1 MILQNPLIK
10 SIYNKKKTGNKSFA
24 VLIDPDKT
32 DEKECL
38 RIIEKSVDKVD
49 YFFVGGSL
57 ITGDKLSDIV
67 FFLKEHSNIP
77 VVLFPGSS
85 LHITPGADAILFLS
99 LISGRNPDLLIGQ
112 HVIAAP
118 LIKKSKIEVL
128 PTGYILI
135 DGGKPTTVS
144 YMSNTFPIPADK
156 PEVAACTALAGELL
170 GLQLIY
176 LDAGSGALQSVSP
189 EMIKGVKKIISLPI
203 IVGGGINSPEKALKA
218 WEAGADVIVIGNAIE
233 SNPDL
238 IDEITFCK
246 EKLNSKI
253 SDPIKELI

>member
-1 MILQNPLIK
+1 MILQNQLIK
-10 SIYNKKKTGNKSFA
+10 SIYNNKKTGNKSFA

-38 RIIEKSVDKVD
+38 RIIEKSIHKVD

-57 ITGDKLSDIV
+57 ITGDKLNDIV
-67 FFLKEHSNIP
+67 LFLKEHSNIP
-77 VVLFPGSS
+77 VILFPGSS
-85 LHITPGADAILFLS
+85 LHITPNADAILFLS

-118 LIKKSKIEVL
+118 LIKKSKVEVL

-176 LDAGSGALQSVSP
+176 LDAGSGAIQSVSP
-189 EMIKGVKKIISLPI
+189 EMIESVKKMISLPI
-203 IVGGGINSPEKALKA
+203 IVGGGINSTEKALKA

-233 SNPDL
+233 SNTSL

-246 EKLNSKI
+246 EKLNTKI
-253 SDPIKELI
+253 AHSVKVLT